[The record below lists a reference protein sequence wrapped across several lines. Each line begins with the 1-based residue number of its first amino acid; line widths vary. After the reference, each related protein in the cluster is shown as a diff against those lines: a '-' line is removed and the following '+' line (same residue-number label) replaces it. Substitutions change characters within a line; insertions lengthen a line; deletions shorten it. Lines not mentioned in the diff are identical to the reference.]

1 MKEHIITDRS
11 DTLTKYFK
19 DINKSDLLTVEE
31 ETNIAN
37 RIQNGDK
44 EAIDE
49 LVKAN
54 LKFVISVAK
63 EFQGLGLPL
72 PDLISEGNLGLMKA
86 STRFDPT
93 RGFRFISYAVY
104 WIKQSIMQSLNEN
117 SRMIRLPA
125 NIIHKIGQLNKKTSE
140 EFSKEKAE
148 DEETVYPTCVSLNTT
163 LNSQM
168 GESFSTELSDMI
180 IDDSVDKLDVLEHE
194 TERLKRAVNNTLNC
208 LDERERGIIECYFG
222 LNTHC
227 EPMTLEAIGD
237 RYDLTKERIRQI
249 KEKAIRR
256 LRHNNMELYSLIN
269 S

>member
-1 MKEHIITDRS
+1 MKEYIITNRS

-86 STRFDPT
+86 ATRFDPT

-148 DEETVYPTCVSLNTT
+148 DEETVYPSCVSLN
-163 LNSQM
+163 SPI
-168 GESFSTELSDMI
+168 GDYDGYELGDML

>member
-1 MKEHIITDRS
+1 MKEKIITNRS
-11 DTLTKYFK
+11 DTLSKYFK
-19 DINKSDLLTVEE
+19 DINKTELLTIKE
-31 ETNIAN
+31 ETAIAI
-37 RIQNGDK
+37 RIQDGDK

-49 LVKAN
+49 LVKGN
-54 LKFVISVAK
+54 LKFVIRVAK

-72 PDLISEGNLGLMKA
+72 SDLISEGNLGLIKA
-86 STRFDPT
+86 AIRFDPS
-93 RGFRFISYAVY
+93 RGFKFISYAVY
-104 WIKQSIMQSLNEN
+104 WIKQTIMQSLNDN

-125 NIIHKIGQLNKKTSE
+125 NIIHKIGQLSKKTSE
-140 EFSKEKAE
+140 EFPE
-148 DEETVYPTCVSLNTT
+148 DFENEETVYPSCVSLNTT
-163 LNSQM
+163 L
-168 GESFSTELSDMI
+168 GDSFGTELSDMVA
-180 IDDSVDKLDVLEHE
+180 DDSVDKLDVLEYE

-222 LNTHC
+222 LNTQC